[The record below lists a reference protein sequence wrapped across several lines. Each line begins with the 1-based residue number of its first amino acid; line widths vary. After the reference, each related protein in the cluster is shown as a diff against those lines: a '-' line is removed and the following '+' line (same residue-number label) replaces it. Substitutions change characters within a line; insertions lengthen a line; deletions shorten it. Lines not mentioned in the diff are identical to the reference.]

1 MEHIGI
7 RIKNIRKLL
16 NKSQEQLAAEL
27 NLTKQAISNIETSK
41 SLPSMALL
49 SKLLIDYDVNL
60 NYVVSGMG
68 DIFLSNEKSY
78 KTLRN
83 SLIKEVEQFL
93 DSRGIK

>member
-49 SKLLIDYDVNL
+49 SKLLVDYDVNL

-78 KTLRN
+78 KTLRS
-83 SLIKEVEQFL
+83 SLLKEVEQFL
-93 DSRGIK
+93 DSRGIN